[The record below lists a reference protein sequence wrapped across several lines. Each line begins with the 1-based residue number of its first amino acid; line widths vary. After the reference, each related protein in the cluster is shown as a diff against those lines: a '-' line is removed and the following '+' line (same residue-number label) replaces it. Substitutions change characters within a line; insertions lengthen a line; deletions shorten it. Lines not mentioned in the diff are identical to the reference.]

1 MALEPSRAVRLA
13 RTLRELRE
21 STWPGVDLTQAQ
33 LANALSAESRVAS
46 ATLSSWES
54 LTNPKTPT
62 ASRLSAYARFFA
74 TRRSLDK
81 VPHLI
86 PEKDLTPDELERY
99 HELEAELLGSLH
111 TESPTRRNTF
121 SFDEGPATIICPEA
135 PEADRSKPANPSN
148 PNFNRFQQFGD
159 LDALLEI
166 WGHVRATNP
175 TLMVNLRLARQLV
188 ADDLSGHVILL
199 GGIAWNRVTRRI
211 QSAISSMPIT
221 QVEVDELETGEI
233 FRVKDDDG
241 ERLFFPEW
249 DDPKA
254 EDRELIEDVAHI
266 ARLRNPFQSS
276 RTLTI
281 CNGIHSRGVLGAVR
295 CLTDASVREANERYL
310 ADRSPVAGSPSSSAC
325 PSWPTRRSPP
335 TSRTPPPASTSGQP
349 QRTDH
354 QHEATS
360 GRQESSPE
368 AVPRP
373 PPAPDRRTATQ
384 SARQTRRDHRA
395 RIRLLRMG
403 IS

>member
-21 STWPGVDLTQAQ
+21 STWPDVDLTQAQ

-81 VPHLI
+81 EPHLI

-99 HELEAELLGSLH
+99 HEIEAELLGLLH
-111 TESPTRRNTF
+111 TETPTPRNTF
-121 SFDEGPATIICPEA
+121 SFDEGPVTIICPEV
-135 PEADRSKPANPSN
+135 PEADRSRLADPSN
-148 PNFNRFQQFGD
+148 PNFNRFQLFGD

-166 WGHVRATNP
+166 WGHVRVSNP
-175 TLMVNLRLARQLV
+175 TLTVNLRLAGQVV
-188 ADDLSGHVILL
+188 ADHLSGHVILL

-233 FRVKDDDG
+233 FRVKDADG
-241 ERLFFPEW
+241 ERSFFPEW
-249 DDPKA
+249 DDPNA

-310 ADRSPVAGSPSSSAC
+310 AERFPGGRFALLVRVPVVTNETLSPDLQNPATRLYEWAAPKDGSQA
-325 PSWPTRRSPP
+325 
-335 TSRTPPPASTSGQP
+335 
-349 QRTDH
+349 
-354 QHEATS
+354 
-360 GRQESSPE
+360 
-368 AVPRP
+368 
-373 PPAPDRRTATQ
+373 
-384 SARQTRRDHRA
+384 
-395 RIRLLRMG
+395 
-403 IS
+403 

>member
-1 MALEPSRAVRLA
+1 MALEPSRAIRLA

-21 STWPGVDLTQAQ
+21 SAWPDVELTQAQ

-62 ASRLSAYARFFA
+62 SSRLSAYARFFA

-81 VPHLI
+81 EPHLI

-99 HELEAELLGSLH
+99 HELEAELLGLLH
-111 TESPTRRNTF
+111 TERTTNPRNTF
-121 SFDEGPATIICPEA
+121 SFDEGPVTIICPEV
-135 PEADRSKPANPSN
+135 PEAERSILAEESN

-166 WGHVRATNP
+166 WGHVRVANP
-175 TLMVNLRLARQLV
+175 TLTVNLRLASEV
-188 ADDLSGHVILL
+188 KADDLSGHVILL

-221 QVEVDELETGEI
+221 QVEVPDLDTGEI
-233 FRVKDDDG
+233 FTVKDADG
-241 ERLFFPEW
+241 ERSFFPEW

-266 ARLRNPFQSS
+266 ARLTNPFQSS

-295 CLTDASVREANERYL
+295 CLTDASVRDANERYL
-310 ADRSPVAGSPSSSAC
+310 ADRFPAGRFALLVRVPVVTNETLSPDLQNPSHRLFEWAAPKDGSQ
-325 PSWPTRRSPP
+325 
-335 TSRTPPPASTSGQP
+335 G
-349 QRTDH
+349 
-354 QHEATS
+354 
-360 GRQESSPE
+360 
-368 AVPRP
+368 
-373 PPAPDRRTATQ
+373 
-384 SARQTRRDHRA
+384 
-395 RIRLLRMG
+395 
-403 IS
+403 

>member
-1 MALEPSRAVRLA
+1 VALEPSRAVRLA
-13 RTLRELRE
+13 RTLRDLRE
-21 STWPGVDLTQAQ
+21 SAWPGVELTQAQ

-81 VPHLI
+81 EPHLV

-99 HELEAELLGSLH
+99 HELEAELLGFLH

-121 SFDEGPATIICPEA
+121 SFDEGPVTIICPEV
-135 PEADRSKPANPSN
+135 PKADRSKLADPSN

-166 WGHVRATNP
+166 WGHVRVANP
-175 TLMVNLRLARQLV
+175 NLSVNLRLAREVV

-199 GGIAWNRVTRRI
+199 GGIGWNKVTRRI

-221 QVEVDELETGEI
+221 QVEVPELGTGEI
-233 FRVKDDDG
+233 FTVKDDDG
-241 ERLFFPEW
+241 ERSFLPDW
-249 DDPKA
+249 DDQNA
-254 EDRELIEDVAHI
+254 EDRELIEDVAHV

-295 CLTDASVREANERYL
+295 CLTDVRVREANERYL
-310 ADRSPVAGSPSSSAC
+310 ADRFPGGLFALLVRVPVVTNETLSPDLQNPATRLYEWAASKDGSQA
-325 PSWPTRRSPP
+325 
-335 TSRTPPPASTSGQP
+335 
-349 QRTDH
+349 
-354 QHEATS
+354 
-360 GRQESSPE
+360 
-368 AVPRP
+368 
-373 PPAPDRRTATQ
+373 
-384 SARQTRRDHRA
+384 
-395 RIRLLRMG
+395 
-403 IS
+403 